1 MTRLKAFLNAL
12 SDSYPSEVAIC
23 STESSVCCKR
33 SQANSIRH
41 WVIQA
46 AGAIP
51 TVWLKCCAN
60 AERDIPTCV
69 ASVSTVQPC
78 PGGIVHTGYRRAQ
91 LFIAESKEPASAGS
105 CAVIG
110 VQSQGLYDQHKSQLL
125 HDKLAAR
132 LRAAHF
138 LSNPFKCPIHC
149 LFIRVSCV

>member
-41 WVIQA
+41 WVRQA
-46 AGAIP
+46 AGAMP

-78 PGGIVHTGYRRAQ
+78 PGASCMQAIAALSFLSRRA
-91 LFIAESKEPASAGS
+91 
-105 CAVIG
+105 
-110 VQSQGLYDQHKSQLL
+110 KSQPVRGVALSSACNRRTCMTSIKARCCPVEGRALPEPSVQVPNTSPFYLRLL
-125 HDKLAAR
+125 
-132 LRAAHF
+132 
-138 LSNPFKCPIHC
+138 C
-149 LFIRVSCV
+149 LT